1 MRMTLNLYCF
11 WEITHQFFGVGCA
24 LQQSRNEQGPG
35 WEEPRHRL
43 SSRDSAHTAN
53 HQQCYRGAGHH
64 AAKWPILEAEQQTDL
79 SKANP
84 GWQQKT
90 SLESE
95 HKPWLDSMGDSDL
108 PSPLQATLGA
118 GISPVF
124 PWHRQTVT
132 WLSERKLSF
141 SPAEACQWALSACT
155 LLVAHVGCSYPQLL
169 TANWKMERRGFMLF
183 SFSFMVYGHG
193 AHEGHFGPWQVF
205 NWHILS
211 CSKGL

>member
-1 MRMTLNLYCF
+1 MRMSLNLYCF
-11 WEITHQFFGVGCA
+11 REITHQFFGVGCA
-24 LQQSRNEQGPG
+24 LQRSWNEQGPG

-64 AAKWPILEAEQQTDL
+64 AAKGPILEVEQQTDL

-95 HKPWLDSMGDSDL
+95 HKPWLDSMSDSDL

-124 PWHRQTVT
+124 PCHRQTVT
-132 WLSERKLSF
+132 WLSERKFSFFFTSRSLSMCLVSLYPLGSACRMF
-141 SPAEACQWALSACT
+141 LSPATYSKLKKGKKRLCA
-155 LLVAHVGCSYPQLL
+155 
-169 TANWKMERRGFMLF
+169 
-183 SFSFMVYGHG
+183 
-193 AHEGHFGPWQVF
+193 VF
-205 NWHILS
+205 I
-211 CSKGL
+211 